1 MRAEDGCVA
10 LYPAGPDA
18 VLTVL
23 AGPRTDVGRLHLEA
37 RRTCTRLADLLAG
50 KPPDPVAGTSW

>member
-1 MRAEDGCVA
+1 VA
-10 LYPAGPDA
+10 LYPAGREA

-37 RRTCTRLADLLAG
+37 RRSCARLADLLGGGPAG
-50 KPPDPVAGTSW
+50 PAAGGSR